1 MLLLVL
7 LVKSHHCTTGGVISV
22 CAVDAD
28 GKVKKKA
35 AGPLF
40 QIHWWRVVL
49 DEAQSIKNASTLM
62 AHAAHA
68 LQVVTHALLFA
79 ASKTDLRLYKA
90 YENTSN
96 NCD

>member
-1 MLLLVL
+1 MGAADVTPSMKD
-7 LVKSHHCTTGGVISV
+7 VRTYSWTTQSHCKVTAGCVVG
-22 CAVDAD
+22 AD
-28 GKVKKKA
+28 GKGKKKA

-68 LQVVTHALLFA
+68 LQVTTPA
-79 ASKTDLRLYKA
+79 
-90 YENTSN
+90 
-96 NCD
+96 